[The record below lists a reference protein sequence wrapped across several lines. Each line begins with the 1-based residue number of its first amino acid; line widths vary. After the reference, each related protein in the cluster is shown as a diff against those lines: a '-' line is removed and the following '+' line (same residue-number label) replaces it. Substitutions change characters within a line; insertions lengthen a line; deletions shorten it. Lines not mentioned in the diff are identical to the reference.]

1 MVTYANLFTP
11 NLFFVTN
18 RTVGG
23 DALLANAMLMRVLGV
38 VLTAVKARYAFRLV
52 GHLFLPDQMQL
63 ILEPAPG
70 VVVDQV
76 MTAVQKGFQADYHQ
90 LNGMPGAM
98 LLWEKMYRT
107 QRVKDETDF
116 ANRLD
121 EIHYGPV
128 QHGWVDKPEAW
139 PYSSYRTWLAQGLYP
154 EGWGWTPPVNLALP
168 LAGKGTR
175 ERR

>member
-1 MVTYANLFTP
+1 MVTYADLFTP
-11 NLFFVTN
+11 TLFFVTN

-23 DALLANAMLMRVLGV
+23 EALLANAMLMRVLQV
-38 VLTAVKARYAFRLV
+38 VLMAVKQRHAFRLV

-63 ILEPAPG
+63 LLEPAQG

-76 MTAVQKGFQADYHQ
+76 MAAVQQGFQTDYHQ

-107 QRVKDETDF
+107 QRLKDETDF

-121 EIHYGPV
+121 AIHYAPV
-128 QHGWVDKPEAW
+128 QQGWVDKPEAW
-139 PYSSYRTWLAQGLYP
+139 PYSSYHTWVARGLYVAQ
-154 EGWGWTPPVNLALP
+154 WGWTLPANLRSNTTP
-168 LAGKGTR
+168 KGFR
-175 ERR
+175 